1 MDQLAQV
8 LGGLSLFCLRKVK
21 VQVQVVRNLR
31 IYTRRA
37 AGLEVQRNK
46 RHERKEAILKVK
58 PTNDYQ
64 AKLPTPFAVL
74 GIRIEED
81 WLTDIEYLPVD
92 TLPMEPRGALA
103 KEVCDQLSAYVRD
116 SRFAFDLSLHIG
128 GTLHQRRVWR
138 AIEAIPSGTTRS
150 YADIAAELN
159 SAPRAV
165 GQACGA
171 NRLPIVIPCHR
182 VIARNGGLGG
192 FMNASDGMPLS
203 IKRWLLSHEL
213 G

>member
-1 MDQLAQV
+1 M
-8 LGGLSLFCLRKVK
+8 SRK
-21 VQVQVVRNLR
+21 RP
-31 IYTRRA
+31 
-37 AGLEVQRNK
+37 
-46 RHERKEAILKVK
+46 ILKVK
-58 PTNDYQ
+58 PLNDYQ
-64 AKLPTPFAVL
+64 ARLPTPFAVL

-81 WLTDIEYLPVD
+81 WVTDIEYLPLD
-92 TLPMEPRGALA
+92 MPPMEPKGALA

-116 SRFAFDLSLHIG
+116 SRFVFDLSLHIG

-138 AIEAIPSGTTRS
+138 AIEAIPAGTTRS

-203 IKRWLLSHEL
+203 IKRWLLSHEF

>member
-1 MDQLAQV
+1 VLRDLGAEGFLNINRAELLRDYRGHEQV
-8 LGGLSLFCLRKVK
+8 NVMSGRSVMSG
-21 VQVQVVRNLR
+21 
-31 IYTRRA
+31 
-37 AGLEVQRNK
+37 K
-46 RHERKEAILKVK
+46 RTALKVK
-58 PTNDYQ
+58 PMSDYQ
-64 AKLPTPFAVL
+64 AKIPAPFAVL

-81 WLTDIEYLPVD
+81 WVTDIEYLPLD

-103 KEVCDQLSAYVRD
+103 KEVCEQLMAYVRD
-116 SRFAFDLSLHIG
+116 PRFVFDLSLHIG
-128 GTLHQRRVWR
+128 GTPHQRRVWR

-182 VIARNGGLGG
+182 VIARNGGLVG